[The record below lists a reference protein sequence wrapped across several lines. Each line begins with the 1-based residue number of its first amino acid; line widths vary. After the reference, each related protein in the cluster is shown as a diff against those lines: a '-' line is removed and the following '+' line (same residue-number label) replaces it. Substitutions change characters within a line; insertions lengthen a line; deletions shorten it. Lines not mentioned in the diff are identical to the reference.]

1 MATIDRVRDPIIS
14 QYYDNSVL
22 LDTALSVDGFLEDVA
37 MIYPY
42 KNWFD
47 GEIVAGPSVKRYW
60 VTIILKYD
68 YDEMPDPA
76 AAKILTN
83 LGCKVFY
90 KKFKQKV
97 EVDVKGPQDLD
108 LRKRPKTT
116 VEPCWLIKIV
126 IPKKFIENEEIKG
139 MDQLDDEVD
148 VDQIEDSLNSGSKDT
163 SKESGIEADTGPN
176 PETGSPSTTV
186 AAPGQAGNVN
196 NTAENP
202 LA

>member
-1 MATIDRVRDPIIS
+1 MATIDRVRDPIIN

-22 LDTALSVDGFLEDVA
+22 LDTALAIDGFLEDVA

-42 KNWFD
+42 KNWYD

-68 YDEMPDPA
+68 YKNMPDPA
-76 AAKILTN
+76 GAKILTK

-97 EVDVKGPQDLD
+97 EVDVVGPQDLD
-108 LRKRPKTT
+108 TRKRPKMT
-116 VEPCWLIKIV
+116 VEPCWLVKIV
-126 IPKKFIENEEIKG
+126 IPKKFIENEELKG

-148 VDQIEDSLNSGSKDT
+148 VDQIEDSLNAGSKNT
-163 SKESGIEADTGPN
+163 ATENNTNLA
-176 PETGSPSTTV
+176 PETDTATTTASPSEV
-186 AAPGQAGNVN
+186 GNVN
-196 NTAENP
+196 NTNENP